1 MNMIT
6 MEDTR
11 DALKFNQ
18 YAIEIPEEIRIKAYR
33 AVERMIQIG

>member
-1 MNMIT
+1 MNTIT

-11 DALKFNQ
+11 DALKIMQ
-18 YAIEIPEEIRIKAYR
+18 YEIEIPEPIRLRAYR

>member
-11 DALKFNQ
+11 DALKFNR
-18 YAIEIPEEIRIKAYR
+18 YVIDIPEEIRVKAYR